1 MKIKNLTAAIII
13 LAAGINGM
21 TACKRK
27 ESIKDTGSAVAAP
40 ALYQCSMHPQIV
52 RREPGKCPICH
63 MELRR
68 VEETGEKSSVAGR
81 ASFSLPAERRQMIGV
96 TYGKVENKVL
106 ERVVRVSGRIAF
118 DPELYS
124 ALEEYRQ
131 LEKTSQSLPAGASEE
146 SRALAASL
154 LSAGRMRLRLKGLSD
169 KQIAAVLS
177 RSSGST
183 EGLIQGPASGS
194 AWIYADLFEQ
204 DAAVVKPGQ
213 ALEARSPHLEGKVL
227 RARVES
233 LDPIVSQQTRTIRLR
248 ALLLDPP
255 AGLRPETYLEVDIRV
270 PLGRKLAVPR
280 EAVLDTG
287 ERRIVFVAGGE
298 GSFEP
303 REVKLGGEGE
313 GFIAVL
319 SGLKEGESV
328 VTSAN
333 FLIDSE
339 AQFKAAL
346 EAFKAHGARDHDR

>member
-1 MKIKNLTAAIII
+1 MKIKNLAAAIIF
-13 LAAGINGM
+13 LVTGINAM
-21 TACKRK
+21 TACKKK
-27 ESIKDTGSAVAAP
+27 ESINGADSAVAES
-40 ALYQCSMHPQIV
+40 ALFQCSMHPQIV

-63 MELRR
+63 MELQR
-68 VEETGEKSSVAGR
+68 VEGAGVKTSVAGR
-81 ASFSLPAERRQMIGV
+81 AAFTLPAERRQMIGV
-96 TYGKVENKVL
+96 TYGKVEYRVL
-106 ERVVRVSGRIAF
+106 ERILRVSGRIAF

-131 LEKTSQSLPAGASEE
+131 LEKTSNSLPAGASEE
-146 SRALAASL
+146 SRALAGSL
-154 LSAGRMRLRLKGLSD
+154 LNAGRMKLRIKGLSD
-169 KQIAAVLS
+169 RQIAAVLS

-183 EGLIQGPASGS
+183 EGLIQGPISGS

-204 DAAVVKPGQ
+204 DAALIKPGQ
-213 ALEARSPHLEGKVL
+213 ALEARSPHLQGSVL

-233 LDPIVSQQTRTIRLR
+233 LDPIVSQQTRTVRLR
-248 ALLLDPP
+248 ALLIDPP
-255 AGLRPETYLEVDIRV
+255 RGLRPETYLEVDVRV

-280 EAVLDTG
+280 EAILDTG
-287 ERRIVFVAGGE
+287 ERSIVFVAGSE

-313 GFIAVL
+313 GFISVL

-346 EAFKAHGARDHDR
+346 EAFKAHGAHDHDR